1 MDWRRQLKEYAYFCK
16 LITQILEQKGNSNEN

>member
-16 LITQILEQKGNSNEN
+16 LITQMSVTPESVFN